1 MKEPAPARGQDNKF
15 KAAAPACASY
25 TDTKNAG
32 WVTPTNHL
40 CVRASDMQRDHKE
53 LLNKTHTAARC
64 SGTGSSSD
72 CKAGNSS
79 SPSPSSDTGFHPPGS
94 NSSNGSPPT
103 AAGDLLAAAA
113 PAHPA
118 AALHKMHN
126 NLQASP

>member
-1 MKEPAPARGQDNKF
+1 MSC
-15 KAAAPACASY
+15 AC
-25 TDTKNAG
+25 
-32 WVTPTNHL
+32 VCH
-40 CVRASDMQRDHKE
+40 VQRDHKE

-79 SPSPSSDTGFHPPGS
+79 SPSPSSDTGFHLPGS
-94 NSSNGSPPT
+94 NSSNGSTP
-103 AAGDLLAAAA
+103 AAMAGDLPAAQAAAA
-113 PAHPA
+113 AAHPA